1 MDAARFF
8 EIRNKTFASEDL
20 GHVMMPWYRKMTMP
34 SQQRIDSAK
43 KAAVLLHVFQGER
56 DLELLFM
63 RRPAYDGTHGG
74 QVSFPGGKV
83 EPSDVNFQATAL
95 REAEEEVG
103 LSPAQVDVIR
113 PLSPLYIPP
122 SDFMVHP
129 YLGYGERRP
138 ELVLDP
144 KEVAHTFSIPLDAL
158 CSDDLVGETTVET
171 KMGHMKVPAYHWEGE
186 VIWGA
191 TAMMTAEFIA
201 LLR

>member
-1 MDAARFF
+1 
-8 EIRNKTFASEDL
+8 
-20 GHVMMPWYRKMTMP
+20 
-34 SQQRIDSAK
+34 
-43 KAAVLLHVFQGER
+43 
-56 DLELLFM
+56 
-63 RRPAYDGTHGG
+63 
-74 QVSFPGGKV
+74 
-83 EPSDVNFQATAL
+83 
-95 REAEEEVG
+95 
-103 LSPAQVDVIR
+103 
-113 PLSPLYIPP
+113 
-122 SDFMVHP
+122 
-129 YLGYGERRP
+129 LGYGEMRP